1 MNLESFVEYYYSKD
15 YTVKKLTESYNK
27 LDVSTRKA
35 FIDYLSEAEREKFIN
50 KIRQQAVNDFWTH
63 EQELIR
69 IIQ

>member
-1 MNLESFVEYYYSKD
+1 MNLESFVEYYYSND

-35 FIDYLSEAEREKFIN
+35 FIDYLSEAEREEFIN
-50 KIRQQAVNDFWTH
+50 KIRKQAVNDFWTH

>member
-1 MNLESFVEYYYSKD
+1 MDIKSFMELLNSNTK
-15 YTVKKLTESYNK
+15 VKKIT
-27 LDVSTRKA
+27 KA
-35 FIDYLSEAEREKFIN
+35 FNELKIDDRKSVLDSMDESVREEFIN